1 MHELKNKTM
10 KPKTQIIQT
19 IILIIS
25 LFISHSLFSQII
37 TVKQDGTGD
46 FTTIQEGINASVDGD
61 TVLVYPG
68 TYYENIA
75 FNGKEITLASLY
87 LTTQDKSYIHNT
99 IIDGNQNGS
108 CVRIMS
114 GEDESTILCGFTV
127 QNGFANESGM
137 YKGGGGIYI
146 KHSNPKIFNC
156 IIENNK
162 AHGGGG
168 IACWYSD
175 FFISGTTIRN
185 NYAYG
190 SGGGIS
196 LIYDATITFDPINK
210 NNIFLNYSAYGSD
223 ILKSHYCPE
232 MNLVLDTFTVLN
244 PDQHF
249 IYCPDENGL
258 PVNDIT
264 INILHG
270 KIEPV
275 NHDLYI
281 DPIIGDDLNN
291 GLTEETPLKTIS
303 YAYHIIAS
311 DSLNPHSIFLS
322 NGVYSPSTNNE
333 KFPLNGRSY
342 ISLIGEDRDN
352 TILDADSLTF
362 LFKAYGLMKNFSIKN
377 ILFKNGGKDQTVD
390 YSSYGCFIINACNN
404 FILSNLMIYNCIGY
418 NRPGIY
424 SARSGNILFENLLLS
439 NNQGGPCFSVGNTLS
454 QPKYFQIKNCKV
466 ANNGP
471 DSNPEIGEGGGVLIG
486 GSLITPDT
494 YRGEIMNL
502 QITENLR
509 VPDPLWGPGMTVG
522 LIVGNHAKVDLI
534 NSTIGNNILRGEQG
548 YAVNIHEG
556 AELNIYNSIFYGDSL
571 SELSLGSAS
580 GSTYP
585 VTANVCYSNI
595 EGGEAGVKKWQT
607 YHTLNWLDGN
617 INEDPLW
624 DTASAFPYSLQEN
637 SPCINAGTPMYEP
650 GMEPPF
656 VISEKDTL
664 YYFVTLNYNDT
675 ILLPSTDLAGK
686 PRISGGRIDMGAYE
700 FDNTSGINDLNPQN
714 TDDNKII
721 VYPNPFYYHTFI
733 AFKLLHGGNV
743 QVIIYDING
752 KKVKSLMNAKVSKGE
767 FSITWEGND
776 DQNQIVKQGTYVA
789 VVMINGKKAGGVKIL
804 KRK

>member
-1 MHELKNKTM
+1 M
-10 KPKTQIIQT
+10 KPQNLKIHLLH
-19 IILIIS
+19 LIIFS
-25 LFISHSLFSQII
+25 LISHTLFSQII
-37 TVKQDGTGD
+37 TVNQDGTGD
-46 FTTIQEGINASVDGD
+46 FITIQEGINASVDGD

-68 TYYENIA
+68 TYFENIVY
-75 FNGKEITLASLY
+75 NGKEITLASLY
-87 LTTQDKSYIHNT
+87 LTTQDKSYINNT

-114 GEDESTILCGFTV
+114 GEDESTVLCGFTI
-127 QNGFANESGM
+127 QNGFANESGI
-137 YKGGGGIYI
+137 YKVGGGIHI
-146 KHSNPKIFNC
+146 KNSNPKILNC

-196 LIYDATITFDPINK
+196 LIYNATITFDNILK
-210 NNIFLNYSAYGSD
+210 NNMYLNYSAYGSD
-223 ILKSHYCPE
+223 IIKSHYCPE

-249 IYCPDENGL
+249 IYCPDEYGL
-258 PVNDIT
+258 PVNDISLD
-264 INILHG
+264 ILHG

-322 NGVYSPSTNNE
+322 NGIYSPSTNNE
-333 KFPLNGRSY
+333 KFPLNGRSN
-342 ISLIGEDRDN
+342 ISLIGEDMDN
-352 TILDADSLTF
+352 TIFDADSLTI
-362 LFKAYGLMKNFSIKN
+362 LFKAYGLMKNFTIKK
-377 ILFKNGGKDQTVD
+377 IIFKNSGENQIVNNSG
-390 YSSYGCFIINACNN
+390 YGCIFINACKNV
-404 FILSNLMIYNCIGY
+404 ILNKMNIHNCIGSLNSCIFSGY
-418 NRPGIY
+418 NDSIF
-424 SARSGNILFENLLLS
+424 FENLLIS
-439 NNQGGPCFSVGNTLS
+439 DNKGGNCFSIGNTLNP
-454 QPKYFQIKNCKV
+454 PKHFYIKNCKV
-466 ANNGP
+466 SNNGP
-471 DSNPEIGEGGGVLIG
+471 DSNPETGEGGGLLIS
-486 GSLITPDT
+486 GSFITPDI
-494 YRGEIMNL
+494 YCGKIINIE
-502 QITENLR
+502 ITENLR
-509 VPDPLWGPGMTVG
+509 VPDPYWGPGMTVG
-522 LIVGNHAKVDLI
+522 LLVNNHAKVDLI
-534 NSTIGNNILRGEQG
+534 NATIGDNVLRGVQG
-548 YAVNIHEG
+548 YAVNVHEG
-556 AELNIYNSIFYGDSL
+556 AELDIYNSIFFGDSL
-571 SELSLGSAS
+571 NELSLGSAS
-580 GSTYP
+580 GSSYP

-624 DTASAFPYSLQEN
+624 DTASAFPYSLHQD
-637 SPCINAGTPMYEP
+637 SPCINMGTPMYKA

-656 VISEKDTL
+656 IISEDDTL
-664 YYFVTLNYNDT
+664 YYLVTLNYNDT

-700 FDNTSGINDLNPQN
+700 FDTTAGINDLYPQN

-767 FSITWEGND
+767 FTMTWEGND
-776 DQNQIVKQGTYVA
+776 DQNQIVKQGTYIA
-789 VVMINGKKAGGVKIL
+789 VIMLNGKKAGGVKIL
-804 KRK
+804 KRRKV